1 MVDGEEEN
9 KNQLDKSNEEQIP
22 KISKNDLEKE
32 DKDKCEK
39 ENTSDSVFH
48 SEKKLYLLHG
58 KAERETVG
66 WFNFDKKYLKVCL
79 YALFVI
85 FWGAIIFIMLQ
96 NWSATKA
103 FVMNFCKV
111 LSPFFVAVIIAY
123 FVSPLFEKIYGLFE
137 RHVEGKK
144 CQKSVRMLS
153 LFISYVLLIGFITIA
168 FVFVIPQ
175 IGDSIAELTG
185 NIPVVYN
192 KIIKFLAD
200 LHEKYPEI
208 DTDYI
213 SERLNEMVPNLI
225 KYGTNVV
232 GNVIPM
238 VFSVSVSIVK
248 VVINIL
254 LALII
259 SMYMI
264 VEREKFKYQ
273 GKRLVYSIFSE
284 KKGDTI
290 CKTFGEC
297 NDIFS
302 AFLISKAIDSLIIGC
317 LCFVIMNILHLPYTV
332 LISVIVGITN
342 MIPYFG
348 PFIGAV
354 PGTLIYLC
362 TSPKDAL
369 IFVIMIFVLQQFDGL
384 ILGPR
389 LLGQSTGLSPIWVI
403 FGITVGG
410 AYFGVVGMF
419 IGVPVVAVFA
429 FLLNKIISYRLRGKK
444 VEALDE

>member
-1 MVDGEEEN
+1 MVDDEKEKRKRQKSQNTEESQKNSEKILEKKHIDEYEDN
-9 KNQLDKSNEEQIP
+9 KNVEGSMHN
-22 KISKNDLEKE
+22 
-32 DKDKCEK
+32 
-39 ENTSDSVFH
+39 
-48 SEKKLYLLHG
+48 EKKLYLLHG
-58 KAERETVG
+58 KSERETIG

-96 NWSATKA
+96 NWGATKA

-123 FVSPLFEKIYGLFE
+123 FVSPLFEKIYGMFDK
-137 RHVEGKK
+137 HVKGKK
-144 CQKSVRMLS
+144 GEKAVKMLS
-153 LFISYVLLIGFITIA
+153 LLLSYVLLIGFITVA

-185 NIPVVYN
+185 NIPVVYD
-192 KIIKFLAD
+192 KTLKLLAE
-200 LHEKYPEI
+200 LHDKYPEI

-259 SMYMI
+259 SVYMI
-264 VEREKFKYQ
+264 VEREIFKHQ

-284 KKGDTI
+284 SKGNTI

-297 NDIFS
+297 NEIFS

-354 PGTLIYLC
+354 PGVLIYLC
-362 TSPKDAL
+362 TNPKDAL
-369 IFVIMIFVLQQFDGL
+369 IFVVMIFALQQFDGL

-444 VEALDE
+444 VEALEE

>member
-1 MVDGEEEN
+1 MNDDEN
-9 KNQLDKSNEEQIP
+9 KKKKQK
-22 KISKNDLEKE
+22 
-32 DKDKCEK
+32 KD
-39 ENTSDSVFH
+39 ENRA
-48 SEKKLYLLHG
+48 YLFRRG
-58 KAERETVG
+58 SERETIG

-96 NWSATKA
+96 NWGATKA

-123 FVSPLFEKIYGLFE
+123 FVSPLYEKIYGFFE
-137 RHVEGKK
+137 SHVKGKK
-144 CQKSVRMLS
+144 CEKAIRMLA
-153 LFISYVLLIGFITIA
+153 LLLSYVLLIGFIAVA

-175 IGDSIAELTG
+175 IGESIAELTG

-192 KIIKFLAD
+192 KLIKLLAD
-200 LHEKYPEI
+200 LHDKYPDI

-259 SMYMI
+259 SVYMI

-273 GKRLVYSIFSE
+273 GKRLVYSFFSE
-284 KKGDTI
+284 KKGNTI

-297 NDIFS
+297 NEIFS

-317 LCFVIMNILHLPYTV
+317 LCFVIMNILKLPYTV

-354 PGTLIYLC
+354 PGVLIYLC

-429 FLLNKIISYRLRGKK
+429 FLLNKIISYRLRGKRI
-444 VEALDE
+444 EALKE